1 MTSESCPKIG
11 ENPVFASLK
20 PVDIISSH
28 YNVRLKLYPD
38 PEGEARPV
46 ELLALSRP
54 VYNPEGWELVGRD
67 APPPPLAAGEEGT
80 GEEGEPPQQQ
90 RSPADERRSK
100 RRSRAAVWD
109 YVQCNPE
116 LDTFV
121 TLTLSARSVD
131 RYDYSAIVALLRGWL
146 SNRVQRSGLRY
157 ILVPEH
163 HKDGAIHWHGL
174 CNAAALSLTPTG
186 LFNADWERPI
196 WRVGDYPFGRT
207 QAVIIGEERER
218 SARYCCKYISKTD
231 ERCGGRRYL
240 HGASSARRCTDTTTP
255 TLRRSRPTYPANTRA
270 AHTKSFASADGRVN
284 SLGLLTGGG

>member
-1 MTSESCPKIG
+1 MNGRINFTEHNPSAFCSGGDFAGKRTKGDRLARLRPPEGGREGGANPPAGGTPAARAAQRAEGFLFLVKGDIMTSESCPKIG

-20 PVDIISSH
+20 PVYITSSH

-38 PEGEARPV
+38 PEGEVRPV

-80 GEEGEPPQQQ
+80 GKEGEPPQQQ

-146 SNRVQRSGLRY
+146 SNR
-157 ILVPEH
+157 
-163 HKDGAIHWHGL
+163 
-174 CNAAALSLTPTG
+174 
-186 LFNADWERPI
+186 
-196 WRVGDYPFGRT
+196 
-207 QAVIIGEERER
+207 IGE
-218 SARYCCKYISKTD
+218 
-231 ERCGGRRYL
+231 RRPPIPRKSI
-240 HGASSARRCTDTTTP
+240 HNFGTE
-255 TLRRSRPTYPANTRA
+255 TYRFFV
-270 AHTKSFASADGRVN
+270 FA
-284 SLGLLTGGG
+284 